1 MPPFSVSSGSAAV
14 KLSQSVHLPSSPS
27 DDAGADSLLEALLDS
42 GATAL
47 EDSAVSLEATV
58 ALEVT
63 ALEAASLDVA
73 DFAELSADEDGT
85 SLEQDVSETLLD
97 EFPAEDCTVSEEVC
111 GASSAFASVE
121 SSPQATNAAT
131 VSAHKKTRD

>member
-1 MPPFSVSSGSAAV
+1 M
-14 KLSQSVHLPSSPS
+14 
-27 DDAGADSLLEALLDS
+27 LLDS

-73 DFAELSADEDGT
+73 DFAELSADEAGA
-85 SLEQDVSETLLD
+85 SLELDVSETLLD
-97 EFPAEDCTVSEEVC
+97 EAPSAEDCTVSEEVC
-111 GASSAFASVE
+111 GASSAFASVG
-121 SSPQATNAAT
+121 SSPQATKAAT
-131 VSAHKKTRD
+131 AHTKRNA